1 MNERTIVMIDR
12 AELVPHPE
20 NPRKD
25 LGDLEE
31 LRESIKENGL
41 MQNLTVT
48 PIPEDEKREGSEAKY
63 YILIGH
69 RRFAA
74 SEGILDELPCA
85 IADYLTQREQ
95 VGIMLAENMQRSD
108 LTFIEQAHGFQLM
121 MDLGDTVESIS
132 KKTGFSKQTI
142 KHRLEISKLDKNI
155 IETAQKNF
163 QLSIGDFIELE
174 KVKDLE
180 ERNRILEKSAN
191 SEELKYEIE
200 YYLRDQRCE
209 ENKKKYVELF
219 NELGWKEASDR
230 WFNFGSKWD
239 HVSGLGYISFDDF
252 KPDTIR
258 EAAKKLK
265 GEIYY
270 SNLENANSVSFARK
284 ISKKDEKT
292 KKKTKTELREE
303 EMKKKQSQLE
313 AARRDICD
321 EYLNCII
328 SIPEEKLEDV
338 YSIKYLVVSRIWDQ
352 LEKLEA
358 YITDF
363 DHIYGVKSNRKDW
376 TLLQET
382 YKDFDLLQR
391 VMLNMWKAL
400 ASDYQNKFVGY
411 NHIKIEKVLE
421 AHQELYDILRKFGFR
436 LDPEME
442 AVIDGTSELYL
453 IDGKEVTK

>member
-1 MNERTIVMIDR
+1 MNEPKISYIQRKM
-12 AELVPHPE
+12 LHPHPE

-31 LRESIKENGL
+31 LRESIRENGI
-41 MQNLTVT
+41 MQNLTVV
-48 PIPEDEKREGSEAKY
+48 PDWDEDGYK
-63 YILIGH
+63 ILIGH

-74 SEGILDELPCA
+74 SEGIIDLLPCV
-85 IADYLTQREQ
+85 IVPDLSPREQ

-121 MDLGDTVESIS
+121 MDLGDTVENIS

-142 KHRLEISKLDKNI
+142 KHRLEISKLDQNI

-174 KVKDLE
+174 KVKDLAA
-180 ERNRILEKSAN
+180 RNDILEVAEN
-191 SEELKYEIE
+191 SEDIRDEVER
-200 YYLRDQRCE
+200 YLRDLKIE
-209 ENKKKYVELF
+209 ENKKKYIELF
-219 NELGWKEASDR
+219 NELGWKEHSDR
-230 WFNFGSKWD
+230 WFGYGKQWD
-239 HVSGLGYISFDDF
+239 HLNNLWLDLETFE
-252 KPDTIR
+252 PDKVR
-258 EAAKKLK
+258 EAAKKAK

-328 SIPEEKLEDV
+328 SIPEEKLDDV
-338 YSIKYLVVSRIWDQ
+338 YSVKYLVVSRIWNQ

-391 VMLNMWKAL
+391 MMLNMWKAL

-411 NHIKIEKVLE
+411 NHMKNEKILE
-421 AHQELYDILRKFGFR
+421 AHQELYEILRKFGFR

-453 IDGKEVTK
+453 IDGKEVNR

>member
-1 MNERTIVMIDR
+1 MNEQKISFIQRKM
-12 AELVPHPE
+12 LHPHPE

-31 LRESIKENGL
+31 LRESIRENGI
-41 MQNLTVT
+41 MQNLTVV
-48 PIPEDEKREGSEAKY
+48 PDSDGDGY
-63 YILIGH
+63 MILIGH

-74 SEGILDELPCA
+74 SEGIVDELPCV
-85 IADYLTQREQ
+85 IADHLTKREQ

-142 KHRLEISKLDKNI
+142 KHRLEISKLDQSA
-155 IETAQKNF
+155 IEEAQKNF
-163 QLSIGDFIELE
+163 QLSISDFIELE

-180 ERNRILEKSAN
+180 ERNKILEIVTN
-191 SEELKYEIE
+191 SEELKSEIE

-230 WFNFGSKWD
+230 WFNFGNTKWE
-239 HVSGLGYISFDDF
+239 HVSGLGYISFEEF
-252 KPDTIR
+252 KPDTIK

-270 SNLENANSVSFARK
+270 SNLENSNSVNFARK
-284 ISKKDEKT
+284 ISKKDEKP

-328 SIPEEKLEDV
+328 AIPEEKLDDV
-338 YSIKYLVVSRIWDQ
+338 YSVKYLVVSRIWDQ

-363 DHIYGVKSNRKDW
+363 DHIYGVKSHRKDW

-391 VMLNMWKAL
+391 MMLNMWKAL
-400 ASDYQNKFVGY
+400 ASDYQNKYVDY
-411 NHIKIEKVLE
+411 KHAKNEKVLD

-453 IDGKEVTK
+453 IDGKEVTR

>member
-1 MNERTIVMIDR
+1 M
-12 AELVPHPE
+12 LHPHPE

-31 LRESIKENGL
+31 LRESIRENGI
-41 MQNLTVT
+41 MQNLTVV
-48 PIPEDEKREGSEAKY
+48 PDWDDDGYK
-63 YILIGH
+63 ILIGH

-74 SEGILDELPCA
+74 SEGILDLLPCV
-85 IADYLTQREQ
+85 IVDLSPREQ

-121 MDLGDTVESIS
+121 MDLGDTVENIS

-142 KHRLEISKLDKNI
+142 KHRLEISKLDQGV

-163 QLSIGDFIELE
+163 QLSISDFIELE

-180 ERNRILEKSAN
+180 ERNKILEEAVN
-191 SEELKYEIE
+191 SEDLKSEIE

-239 HVSGLGYISFDDF
+239 HVSGLGYIGFDDF

-258 EAAKKLK
+258 EAAKKMK

-270 SNLENANSVSFARK
+270 SNLNNANSVNFARK

-313 AARRDICD
+313 AARKDICD

-328 SIPEEKLEDV
+328 SIPEEMLDDAASV
-338 YSIKYLVVSRIWDQ
+338 KYLYLSRMWNH
-352 LEKLEA
+352 LEKLSA

-363 DHIYGVKSNRKDW
+363 ETIYGIKSNRKDW
-376 TLLQET
+376 TLLKET

-400 ASDYQNKFVGY
+400 ASDYQNKFISY
-411 NHIKIEKVLE
+411 PHTKNEKTLD
-421 AHQELYDILRKFGFR
+421 AHQELYDILRKFGLR

-453 IDGKEVTK
+453 IDGKEVT

>member
-1 MNERTIVMIDR
+1 MNEQKIVMLSRDI
-12 AELVPHPE
+12 LHPHPD

-31 LRESIKENGL
+31 LKESIRENGV
-41 MQNLTVT
+41 MQNLTVV
-48 PIPEDEKREGSEAKY
+48 PDYENDGYK
-63 YILIGH
+63 ILIGH

-74 SEGILDELPCA
+74 SEGILDKLPCTVVKN
-85 IADYLTQREQ
+85 LTDREQ

-121 MDLGDTVESIS
+121 MDLGDTVENIS

-142 KHRLEISKLDKNI
+142 KHRLEIGKLDKGA
-155 IETAQKNF
+155 IEEAQKNF
-163 QLSIGDFIELE
+163 QLSISDFIELE

-180 ERNRILEKSAN
+180 ERNRILEESEN
-191 SEELKYEIE
+191 SEDLKLEVD

-219 NELGWKEASDR
+219 NELGWKEATDR
-230 WFNFGSKWD
+230 WFNFGTKWD

-270 SNLENANSVSFARK
+270 SNLNNSNSVNFARK
-284 ISKKDEKT
+284 INKKDEKT

-328 SIPEEKLEDV
+328 AIPEEKLDDV
-338 YSIKYLVVSRIWDQ
+338 YSVKYLVVSRLWDQ

-358 YITDF
+358 YVTDF

-400 ASDYQNKFVGY
+400 ASDYQNKFFCY
-411 NHIKIEKVLE
+411 PHTKNEKTLE

-442 AVIDGTSELYL
+442 AVIDETSELYL
-453 IDGKEVTK
+453 IDGKEVDR

>member
-1 MNERTIVMIDR
+1 MNEQKISFIERKM
-12 AELVPHPE
+12 LHPHPE

-31 LRESIKENGL
+31 LRESIRENGI
-41 MQNLTVT
+41 MQNLTVV
-48 PIPEDEKREGSEAKY
+48 PDSDGDGYK
-63 YILIGH
+63 ILIGH

-74 SEGILDELPCA
+74 SEGIIDLLPCV
-85 IADYLTQREQ
+85 IVPDLSPREQ

-121 MDLGDTVESIS
+121 MDLGDTVENIS

-142 KHRLEISKLDKNI
+142 KHRLEISKLDKGA
-155 IETAQKNF
+155 IEEAQKNF
-163 QLSIGDFIELE
+163 QLSISDFIELE

-180 ERNRILEKSAN
+180 ERNKILEEAVN
-191 SEELKYEIE
+191 SEDLKSEIE

-239 HVSGLGYISFDDF
+239 HVSGLGYIGFDDF

-258 EAAKKLK
+258 EAAKKVK

-270 SNLENANSVSFARK
+270 SNLNNANSVNFARK

-328 SIPEEKLEDV
+328 SIPEELLDDAASV
-338 YSIKYLVVSRIWDQ
+338 KYLYLSRMWDH
-352 LEKLEA
+352 LEKLNA
-358 YITDF
+358 YITGF
-363 DHIYGVKSNRKDW
+363 ESVYGIKSNRKDW
-376 TLLQET
+376 TLLKET

-400 ASDYQNKFVGY
+400 ASDYQNKFISY
-411 NHIKIEKVLE
+411 PHTKNEKTLD
-421 AHQELYDILRKFGFR
+421 AHQELYDILRKFGLR

-453 IDGKEVTK
+453 IDGKEVK

>member
-1 MNERTIVMIDR
+1 MNEPKISFIQRKM
-12 AELVPHPE
+12 LHPHPE

-31 LRESIKENGL
+31 LRESIRENGI
-41 MQNLTVT
+41 MQNLTVV
-48 PIPEDEKREGSEAKY
+48 PDWDEDGYK
-63 YILIGH
+63 ILIGH

-74 SEGILDELPCA
+74 SEGIIDLLPCV
-85 IADYLTQREQ
+85 IVPDLSPREQ

-121 MDLGDTVESIS
+121 MDLGDTVENIS

-142 KHRLEISKLDKNI
+142 KHRLEISKLDKGA
-155 IETAQKNF
+155 IEEAQKNF
-163 QLSIGDFIELE
+163 QLSISDFIELE

-180 ERNRILEKSAN
+180 ERNRILEESSN
-191 SEELKYEIE
+191 SEDLKDEIE
-200 YYLRDQRCE
+200 YHLREQRCE

-230 WFNFGSKWD
+230 WFNFGSEKWE

-252 KPDTIR
+252 KPDPIR
-258 EAAKKLK
+258 EAAKKAK

-270 SNLENANSVSFARK
+270 SNLENSNSVSFARK
-284 ISKKDEKT
+284 ISKKDEKA

-321 EYLNCII
+321 EYLNFII
-328 SIPEEKLEDV
+328 SIPEEKLDDV
-338 YSIKYLVVSRIWDQ
+338 YSVKYLVVSRIWDQ

-363 DHIYGVKSNRKDW
+363 DHIYGVKSHRKDW

-391 VMLNMWKAL
+391 MMLNMWKAL

-411 NHIKIEKVLE
+411 NHVKNEKILE

-453 IDGKEVTK
+453 IDGKEVEK

>member
-1 MNERTIVMIDR
+1 MNEQKISFIQRKM
-12 AELVPHPE
+12 LHPHPE

-31 LRESIKENGL
+31 LRESIRENGI
-41 MQNLTVT
+41 MQNLTVV
-48 PIPEDEKREGSEAKY
+48 PDWDDDGYK
-63 YILIGH
+63 ILIGH

-74 SEGILDELPCA
+74 SEGIIDLLPCV
-85 IADYLTQREQ
+85 IVPDLSPREQ

-121 MDLGDTVESIS
+121 MDLGDTVENIS

-142 KHRLEISKLDKNI
+142 KHRLEISKLDKGA
-155 IETAQKNF
+155 IEEAQKNF
-163 QLSIGDFIELE
+163 QLSISDFIELE

-180 ERNRILEKSAN
+180 ERNKILEEAAN
-191 SEELKYEIE
+191 SEDLKDEIE

-239 HVSGLGYISFDDF
+239 HVSGLGYIGFDDF
-252 KPDTIR
+252 KPDAIR
-258 EAAKKLK
+258 EAAKKVK

-270 SNLENANSVSFARK
+270 SNLNNANSVNFARK

-328 SIPEEKLEDV
+328 SIPEEMLDDAASV
-338 YSIKYLVVSRIWDQ
+338 KYLYLSRMWDH
-352 LEKLEA
+352 LEKLDA

-363 DHIYGVKSNRKDW
+363 GRIYGVKSNRKDW

-400 ASDYQNKFVGY
+400 ASDYQNKFISY
-411 NHIKIEKVLE
+411 PHTKNEKTLD
-421 AHQELYDILRKFGFR
+421 AHQELYDILRKFGLR

-453 IDGKEVTK
+453 IDGKEVK

>member
-25 LGDLEE
+25 LGDLKE

-48 PIPEDEKREGSEAKY
+48 PIPEDEKSEGSEAKY

-74 SEGILDELPCA
+74 SEGILDELPCV

-174 KVKDLE
+174 KVKDLAA
-180 ERNRILEKSAN
+180 RNDILEVAEN
-191 SEELKYEIE
+191 SEDIRDEVER
-200 YYLRDQRCE
+200 YLRDLKIE
-209 ENKKKYVELF
+209 ENKKKYIELF
-219 NELGWKEASDR
+219 KELGWKEHSDR
-230 WFNFGSKWD
+230 WF
-239 HVSGLGYISFDDF
+239 GYGKQWNHINDLWLNLEKFE
-252 KPDTIR
+252 PDKIR
-258 EAAKKLK
+258 EAAKKMK

-270 SNLENANSVSFARK
+270 SNLYNANSVSFARK

-328 SIPEEKLEDV
+328 AIPEEKLDDV
-338 YSIKYLVVSRIWDQ
+338 YSVKYLVVSRIWDQ

-400 ASDYQNKFVGY
+400 ASDYQNKFISY
-411 NHIKIEKVLE
+411 PHMKCERVLD

-453 IDGKEVTK
+453 IDGKEVT

>member
-1 MNERTIVMIDR
+1 MNEQKISFIERKM
-12 AELVPHPE
+12 LHPHPE

-31 LRESIKENGL
+31 LRESIRENGI
-41 MQNLTVT
+41 MQNLTVV
-48 PIPEDEKREGSEAKY
+48 PDWDDDGYK
-63 YILIGH
+63 ILIGH

-74 SEGILDELPCA
+74 SEGIINLLPCV
-85 IADYLTQREQ
+85 IVPDLSPREQ

-121 MDLGDTVESIS
+121 MDLGDTVENIS

-142 KHRLEISKLDKNI
+142 KHRLEIGKLDKGA
-155 IETAQKNF
+155 IEEAQKNF
-163 QLSIGDFIELE
+163 QLSISDFIELE

-180 ERNRILEKSAN
+180 ERNRILEESEN
-191 SEELKYEIE
+191 SEDLKSEIDW
-200 YYLRDQRCE
+200 YLREQRCE

-219 NELGWKEASDR
+219 NELGWKEATDR
-230 WFNFGSKWD
+230 WFNFGSKWE
-239 HVSGLGYISFDDF
+239 HVSGLGYIGFDDF
-252 KPDTIR
+252 KPDEIR
-258 EAAKKLK
+258 EAAKKMK

-270 SNLENANSVSFARK
+270 SNLNNSNSVNFARK
-284 ISKKDEKT
+284 INKKDEKT
-292 KKKTKTELREE
+292 KKKTKNELREE
-303 EMKKKQSQLE
+303 KMKKKQSQLE

-328 SIPEEKLEDV
+328 AIPEEKLDDV
-338 YSIKYLVVSRIWDQ
+338 YSVKYLVVSRLWDQ

-358 YITDF
+358 YVTDF

-376 TLLQET
+376 NLLQET

-391 VMLNMWKAL
+391 VMLNMWRAL
-400 ASDYQNKFVGY
+400 ASDYQNKFFCY
-411 NHIKIEKVLE
+411 PHIKNEKTLD
-421 AHQELYDILRKFGFR
+421 AHQELYDILRKFGLR

-453 IDGKEVTK
+453 IDGKEVKG

>member
-1 MNERTIVMIDR
+1 MNEQKISFISRKM
-12 AELVPHPE
+12 LHPHPE

-31 LRESIKENGL
+31 LRESIRENGI
-41 MQNLTVT
+41 MQNLTVV
-48 PIPEDEKREGSEAKY
+48 PDFDGDGY
-63 YILIGH
+63 MILIGH

-74 SEGILDELPCA
+74 SEGIVDELPCI
-85 IADYLTQREQ
+85 IADHLTEREQ

-174 KVKDLE
+174 KVKDLAA
-180 ERNRILEKSAN
+180 RNDILEVAEN
-191 SEELKYEIE
+191 SEDIRDEVER
-200 YYLRDQRCE
+200 YLRDLKIE
-209 ENKKKYVELF
+209 ENKKKYIELF
-219 NELGWKEASDR
+219 NELGWKEHSDR
-230 WFNFGSKWD
+230 WFGYGKQWD
-239 HVSGLGYISFDDF
+239 HLDNLRLDLEKFE
-252 KPDTIR
+252 PDKVR
-258 EAAKKLK
+258 EAAKKAK

-270 SNLENANSVSFARK
+270 SNLENSNSVSFARK
-284 ISKKDEKT
+284 ISKKDEKQ
-292 KKKTKTELREE
+292 KKKTKTELRKEE
-303 EMKKKQSQLE
+303 VKKKQSQLE

-328 SIPEEKLEDV
+328 AIPEEKLDDV
-338 YSIKYLVVSRIWDQ
+338 YSVKYLVVSRIWDQ

-358 YITDF
+358 YVTGF
-363 DHIYGVKSNRKDW
+363 DHIYGVKSNREDW

-382 YKDFDLLQR
+382 YKGFDLLQR
-391 VMLNMWKAL
+391 MMLNMWKAL

-411 NHIKIEKVLE
+411 NHLKNEKILE

-453 IDGKEVTK
+453 IDGKEVT

>member
-1 MNERTIVMIDR
+1 M
-12 AELVPHPE
+12 LHPHPE

-31 LRESIKENGL
+31 LRESIRENGI
-41 MQNLTVT
+41 MQNLTVV
-48 PIPEDEKREGSEAKY
+48 PDFDGDGY
-63 YILIGH
+63 MILIGH

-74 SEGILDELPCA
+74 SEGIIDELPCV
-85 IADYLTQREQ
+85 IADHLTEREQ

-121 MDLGDTVESIS
+121 MDLGDTVENIS

-174 KVKDLE
+174 KVKDLAA
-180 ERNRILEKSAN
+180 RNDILEVAEN
-191 SEELKYEIE
+191 SEDIRDEVER
-200 YYLRDQRCE
+200 YLRDLKIE
-209 ENKKKYVELF
+209 ENKKKYIELF
-219 NELGWKEASDR
+219 NELGWKEHSDR
-230 WFNFGSKWD
+230 WF
-239 HVSGLGYISFDDF
+239 GYGKQWNHINDLWLNLEKFE
-252 KPDTIR
+252 PDKAR

-328 SIPEEKLEDV
+328 SIPEEKLDDV
-338 YSIKYLVVSRIWDQ
+338 YSVKYLVVSRIWDQ

-363 DHIYGVKSNRKDW
+363 DHIYGVNSNRKDW

-391 VMLNMWKAL
+391 MMLNMWEAL
-400 ASDYQNKFVGY
+400 ASDYQNKFISY
-411 NHIKIEKVLE
+411 PHTKNEKVLE
-421 AHQELYDILRKFGFR
+421 AHQELYEILRKFGFR

-453 IDGKEVTK
+453 IDGKEVNK

>member
-12 AELVPHPE
+12 AELMPHPE
-20 NPRKD
+20 NPRTD

-31 LRESIKENGL
+31 LRESIRENGL

-48 PIPEDEKREGSEAKY
+48 PIPENEKREGSEVKY

-74 SEGILDELPCA
+74 SEGILDELPCV
-85 IADYLTQREQ
+85 IADYLTRREQ

-121 MDLGDTVESIS
+121 MDLGDTVESLS

-142 KHRLEISKLDKNI
+142 KHRLEISKLDKGA
-155 IETAQKNF
+155 IEEAQKNF

-180 ERNRILEKSAN
+180 ERNRILEESVN
-191 SEELKYEIE
+191 SEDLKDEIE
-200 YYLRDQRCE
+200 YYLREQRCE

-230 WFNFGSKWD
+230 WFNFGGSKWE

-252 KPDTIR
+252 KPDPIR

-284 ISKKDEKT
+284 ISKKDEKS

-328 SIPEEKLEDV
+328 SIPEEKLDDV
-338 YSIKYLVVSRIWDQ
+338 YSVKYLVVSRLWDQ
-352 LEKLEA
+352 LEKLDA

-363 DHIYGVKSNRKDW
+363 ESVYGVKSNRKDF
-376 TLLQET
+376 TLLKET

-400 ASDYQNKFVGY
+400 ASDYQNKFISY
-411 NHIKIEKVLE
+411 PHTKNEKTLD
-421 AHQELYDILRKFGFR
+421 AHQELYDILRKFGLR

-453 IDGKEVTK
+453 IDGKEVT

>member
-1 MNERTIVMIDR
+1 MNEQKISFIQRKM
-12 AELVPHPE
+12 LHPHPE

-31 LRESIKENGL
+31 LRESIRENGI
-41 MQNLTVT
+41 MQNLTVV
-48 PIPEDEKREGSEAKY
+48 PDWDDDGYK
-63 YILIGH
+63 ILIGH

-74 SEGILDELPCA
+74 SEGIIDLLPCV
-85 IADYLTQREQ
+85 IVDLSPREQ

-121 MDLGDTVESIS
+121 MDLGDTVENIS

-142 KHRLEISKLDKNI
+142 KHRLEIGKLDKGA
-155 IETAQKNF
+155 IEEAQKNF
-163 QLSIGDFIELE
+163 QLSISDFIELE

-180 ERNRILEKSAN
+180 ERNKILEEAAN
-191 SEELKYEIE
+191 SEDLKSEIE
-200 YYLRDQRCE
+200 YYLIDQRCE

-239 HVSGLGYISFDDF
+239 HVSGLGYIGFDDF

-270 SNLENANSVSFARK
+270 SNLENAYSVNFARK

-328 SIPEEKLEDV
+328 SIPEEMLDDAASV
-338 YSIKYLVVSRIWDQ
+338 KYLYLSRMWDQ
-352 LEKLEA
+352 LEKLSA

-363 DHIYGVKSNRKDW
+363 ESVYGIKSNRKDW
-376 TLLQET
+376 NLLKET

-400 ASDYQNKFVGY
+400 ASDYQNKFISY
-411 NHIKIEKVLE
+411 PHTKNEKTLD
-421 AHQELYDILRKFGFR
+421 AHQELYDILRKFGLR

-453 IDGKEVTK
+453 IDGKEVT

>member
-1 MNERTIVMIDR
+1 MNEPKISLIQRKM
-12 AELVPHPE
+12 LHPHPE

-31 LRESIKENGL
+31 LRESIRENGI
-41 MQNLTVT
+41 MQNLTVV
-48 PIPEDEKREGSEAKY
+48 PDWDDDGYK
-63 YILIGH
+63 ILIGH

-74 SEGILDELPCA
+74 SEGIIDLLPCV
-85 IADYLTQREQ
+85 IVPDLSPREQ

-121 MDLGDTVESIS
+121 MDLGDTVENIS

-142 KHRLEISKLDKNI
+142 KHRLEISKLDKGA
-155 IETAQKNF
+155 IEEAQKNF
-163 QLSIGDFIELE
+163 QLSISDFIELE

-180 ERNRILEKSAN
+180 ERNKILEEAVN
-191 SEELKYEIE
+191 SEDLKSEIE

-239 HVSGLGYISFDDF
+239 HVSGLGYIGFDDF

-258 EAAKKLK
+258 EAAKKVK

-270 SNLENANSVSFARK
+270 SNLNNANSVNFARK

-328 SIPEEKLEDV
+328 SIPEEMLDDAASVKFL
-338 YSIKYLVVSRIWDQ
+338 YLSRMWNH
-352 LEKLEA
+352 LEKLSA

-363 DHIYGVKSNRKDW
+363 KSVYGIKSNRKDW

-400 ASDYQNKFVGY
+400 ASDYQNKFISY
-411 NHIKIEKVLE
+411 PHTKNEMTLD
-421 AHQELYDILRKFGFR
+421 AHQELYDILRKFGLR

-453 IDGKEVTK
+453 IDGKEVK

>member
-1 MNERTIVMIDR
+1 MNEQKISYIQRKM
-12 AELVPHPE
+12 LHPHPE

-31 LRESIKENGL
+31 LRESIRENGI
-41 MQNLTVT
+41 MQNLTVV
-48 PIPEDEKREGSEAKY
+48 PDWDEDGYK
-63 YILIGH
+63 ILIGH

-74 SEGILDELPCA
+74 SEGIIDLLPCV
-85 IADYLTQREQ
+85 IVPDLSPREQ

-121 MDLGDTVESIS
+121 MDLGDTVENIS

-174 KVKDLE
+174 KVKDLAA
-180 ERNRILEKSAN
+180 RNDILEVAEN
-191 SEELKYEIE
+191 SEDIRDEVER
-200 YYLRDQRCE
+200 YLRDLKIE
-209 ENKKKYVELF
+209 ENKKKYIELF
-219 NELGWKEASDR
+219 NELGWKEHSDR
-230 WFNFGSKWD
+230 WFGYGKQWD
-239 HVSGLGYISFDDF
+239 HLDKLWLDLEKFE
-252 KPDTIR
+252 PDTIR
-258 EAAKKLK
+258 DAAKKLK

-328 SIPEEKLEDV
+328 SIPEEKLDDV
-338 YSIKYLVVSRIWDQ
+338 YSVKYLVVSRLWDQ

-363 DHIYGVKSNRKDW
+363 DHVYGVKSNRKDF
-376 TLLQET
+376 TLLKET

-411 NHIKIEKVLE
+411 NHIKCEKVLD
-421 AHQELYDILRKFGFR
+421 AHQELYDILRKFGLR

-453 IDGKEVTK
+453 IDGKEVTR